1 MSKASTVILTEEMI
15 EAARA
20 LIPAT
25 RVRRTVAS
33 GIDTLTGILGEFA
46 FAEYFYNDWRRN
58 RVGENKGEVDFEG
71 IEIKASAFPFSDRLN
86 LLVREDY
93 AQKRKPAFYVQ
104 IILDVPSRHAD
115 TIFPG
120 TKALVCGWATAEE
133 VDRAPKRDFGS
144 KMGGRGGYSC
154 HYIRISALHS
164 MEGFR
169 RKILKKREDAHR
181 SP

>member
-20 LIPAT
+20 LISAT

-46 FAEYFYNDWRRN
+46 FAEYFYNDWRQN

-154 HYIRISALHS
+154 HYIRISALHP
-164 MEGFR
+164 MEAFR
-169 RKILKKREDAHR
+169 RKTLERGEKR
-181 SP
+181 